1 MFKFSSSKRKI
12 SHVNG
17 TLSVRVLVWHSQVF
31 AYHEAELCLTLGAGN
46 GNCANTGVQ
55 ALCHRITALYKSV
68 SWQRNKLCLNTWLVS
83 S

>member
-1 MFKFSSSKRKI
+1 MFKLSSSKRKI

-31 AYHEAELCLTLGAGN
+31 AYHEAPLELEMGTVANAG
-46 GNCANTGVQ
+46 VE

-68 SWQRNKLCLNTWLVS
+68 SWQRNKLFEYLGTQQLNAR
-83 S
+83 